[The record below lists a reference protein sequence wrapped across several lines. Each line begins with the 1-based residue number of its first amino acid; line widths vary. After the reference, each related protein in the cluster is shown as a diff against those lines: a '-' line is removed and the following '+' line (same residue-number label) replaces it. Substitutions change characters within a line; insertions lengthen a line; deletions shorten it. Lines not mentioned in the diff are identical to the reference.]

1 MEKSGLENSP
11 KSSALKDTEN
21 KPLFAKATKS
31 PLFKGKPDRSVSTAT
46 NSKKKWKIAIVDD
59 DEQVHQVT
67 ELALSNFSFH
77 GDGLE
82 FVHAYSGV
90 EAKELFQKHPDVS
103 VLLLDVVMES
113 EHAGLEFAKY
123 IREEIKNYQV
133 RIVLRTGQP
142 GQAPES
148 RIISDYDINDYKE
161 KTELTAQKLHTLIF
175 SCLRSYRDIMAL
187 ERNKRGLEH
196 VISASQDIFKLG
208 SISTFAEGVIEQISS
223 LLYADQSAL
232 ICGLNGL
239 VSHENRAGITFIAG
253 TGEFAKK
260 QGNDLDDFL
269 PGHVIKQLTCIDDDV
284 GSLEVN
290 DLFISYLT
298 TKDGHRNL
306 LIISGVKYN
315 HPSERKM
322 MNLICQNALIAFDNL
337 NLRVEIEETQRE
349 LVYRLGEAVETRSKE
364 TGNHVQR
371 VAEFSK
377 FLALK
382 AGMSAG
388 DAELLKHAS
397 PMHDLG
403 KIGIPD
409 SILNKPDKL
418 TAEEWKVMQSHSALG
433 AQLLGDSDREI
444 LNLGARVALE
454 HHEKWNGTGY
464 PNGKSG
470 EEISLAGRITAITDV
485 LDALSR
491 DRCYKKAWPFDQ
503 IVEFL
508 LEERGRH
515 FDPNLVDLV
524 LENIDEIKE
533 IQRRYP

>member
-1 MEKSGLENSP
+1 MKTSP
-11 KSSALKDTEN
+11 MSSETNDTEN
-21 KPLFAKATKS
+21 TPLFAKKSKS
-31 PLFKGKPDRSVSTAT
+31 PLFKGKSDGSISPTSRA
-46 NSKKKWKIAIVDD
+46 KKKWKVAIVDD

-82 FVHAYSGV
+82 FVHAYSGD
-90 EAKELFQKHPDVS
+90 EAKDLFEKHPDIA

-113 EHAGLEFAKY
+113 EHSGLRFAKY
-123 IREEIKNYQV
+123 VRDEIQNFQV

-161 KTELTAQKLHTLIF
+161 KTELTAQKLHTLMF

-187 ERNKRGLEH
+187 ERNRRGLEH

-223 LLYADQSAL
+223 LLYAEESAL

-239 VSHENRAGITFIAG
+239 VSHESRAGITFIAG

-260 QGNDLDDFL
+260 HGKGLDDFL
-269 PGHVIKQLTCIDDDV
+269 PDEAIRQLSSIEDDV
-284 GSLEVN
+284 GSIEIG
-290 DLFISYLT
+290 DLFIAYLT
-298 TKDGHRNL
+298 TKDKHRNVL
-306 LIISGVKYN
+306 SISGVKFG

-349 LVYRLGEAVETRSKE
+349 LVYRLGEAVESRSKE
-364 TGNHVQR
+364 TGSHVQR

-377 FLALK
+377 VLALK
-382 AGMSAG
+382 SGMSER
-388 DAELLKHAS
+388 DAEILKHAS

-403 KIGIPD
+403 KIAIPD
-409 SILNKPDKL
+409 SILNKPAKL
-418 TAEEWKVMQSHSALG
+418 NDDEWKVMQSHSALG
-433 AQLLGDSDREI
+433 ALMLGDSDREI
-444 LNLGARVALE
+444 LNLGAVVSLE
-454 HHEKWNGTGY
+454 HHERWDGTGY
-464 PNGKSG
+464 PYGKSG
-470 EEISLAGRITAITDV
+470 EEISLAGRITAIADV
-485 LDALSR
+485 FDALSCE
-491 DRCYKKAWPFDQ
+491 RCYKRAWEHSEIIEYLKQ
-503 IVEFL
+503 EK
-508 LEERGRH
+508 GKH
-515 FDPNLVDLV
+515 FDPDLVDLFI
-524 LENIDEIKE
+524 ENIDEIE
-533 IQRRYP
+533 AIRRRYP